1 MMRFPLLIFIRLL
14 GVYGFVFLPSGWRS
28 FKQGPNEPPKDPE
41 LIRKWVG
48 NYSYLAL
55 ILVLVMRFCSK
66 AGVDVMSTMYT
77 GEVYPFKYVFKLQ
90 CFLAINLDI
99 LTYLYQIT
107 FISLWHFISNPFRIG
122 CRCIEN
128 ILQYGKMA
136 FSAWGYPLL
145 WYHQFDWVFLT
156 FNQKYLHGSNRTF

>member
-77 GEVYPFKYVFKLQ
+77 GEVYPFKYV
-90 CFLAINLDI
+90 
-99 LTYLYQIT
+99 
-107 FISLWHFISNPFRIG
+107 
-122 CRCIEN
+122 
-128 ILQYGKMA
+128 
-136 FSAWGYPLL
+136 
-145 WYHQFDWVFLT
+145 
-156 FNQKYLHGSNRTF
+156 